1 MRKQENTQM
10 NRTMALLLFAAAAAV
25 SGCSSSNPAEV
36 TDDTSQFPIVA
47 HWTATSSPVA
57 PATVKGDLTFDQRL
71 GYHADVTFA
80 VTGPPNGVFQW
91 RIFKN
96 DCSVNVAASGPTAF
110 TGLTGLA
117 LFATTPSYP
126 DITLDASGKA
136 TIKTSIAG
144 WLDTLQAYSVRI
156 RPTATNTFNGVNPAA
171 CGTLKY
177 TAVK

>member
-1 MRKQENTQM
+1 M
-10 NRTMALLLFAAAAAV
+10 NRAMALLLFAAAAAAG
-25 SGCSSSNPAEV
+25 GCSSSNPAEV
-36 TDDTSQFPIVA
+36 TDDTTQFPVVA
-47 HWTATSSPVA
+47 HWTATSAPIA

-71 GYHADVTFA
+71 GYHSDVTFA
-80 VTGPPNGVFQW
+80 VTGPPNTAFQW

-96 DCSVNVAASGPTAF
+96 DCSVNVAASGATAF
-110 TGLTGLA
+110 TGLTGLT